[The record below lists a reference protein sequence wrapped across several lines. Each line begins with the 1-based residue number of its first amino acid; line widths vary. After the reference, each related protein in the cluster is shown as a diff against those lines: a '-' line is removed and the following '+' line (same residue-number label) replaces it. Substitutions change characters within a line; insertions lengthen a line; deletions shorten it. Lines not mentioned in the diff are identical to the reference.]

1 MCAAERSLENYGTL
15 QLRITSSRRLSCA
28 TRKRSLA
35 AALTLTT
42 TGQPTATQLWL
53 ASTQSACPSSSPSLS
68 SCLFER
74 ILFPLR
80 SALTLVVNQ

>member
-53 ASTQSACPSSSPSLS
+53 ESTL
-68 SCLFER
+68 
-74 ILFPLR
+74 
-80 SALTLVVNQ
+80 